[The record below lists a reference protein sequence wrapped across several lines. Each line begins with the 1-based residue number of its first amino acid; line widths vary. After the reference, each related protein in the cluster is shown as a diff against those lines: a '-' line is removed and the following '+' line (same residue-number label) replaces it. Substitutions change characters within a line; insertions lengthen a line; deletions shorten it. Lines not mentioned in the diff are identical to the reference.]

1 MANEKKIMDGITVT
15 MPKQEIAKEPT
26 VQVYIPLIED
36 TDGAVDILLAIRAG
50 RYATLACKGVNINLI
65 RASVSRDLAHLINQH
80 NRRHTFR

>member
-36 TDGAVDILLAIRAG
+36 TDGAVDIDQTVVVTINGNNTQIRRG
-50 RYATLACKGVNINLI
+50 EYVDVKIPVFEQLKNRFPNI
-65 RASVSRDLAHLINQH
+65 
-80 NRRHTFR
+80 